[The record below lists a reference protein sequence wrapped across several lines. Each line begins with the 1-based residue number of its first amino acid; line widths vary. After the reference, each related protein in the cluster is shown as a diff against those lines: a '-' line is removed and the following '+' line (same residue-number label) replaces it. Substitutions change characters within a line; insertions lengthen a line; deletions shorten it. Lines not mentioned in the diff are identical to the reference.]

1 MIKIHHS
8 RKKDVLATVVYQ
20 EGRVGG
26 KFRACR
32 SLYLNTFV
40 QLSDAPF
47 MRVYLASRSVLTE
60 GRQAGKPKVK
70 GSRQSGRQ
78 VSWQ

>member
-1 MIKIHHS
+1 MW
-8 RKKDVLATVVYQ
+8 
-20 EGRVGG
+20 EG

-60 GRQAGKPKVK
+60 GRQAGKPQGQRQQAV
-70 GSRQSGRQ
+70 GQAGFMAVISRSRVQCFYRLLN
-78 VSWQ
+78 